1 MHLHP
6 HLYGCRRRL
15 VPAPP
20 RCSLA
25 AVLPVLHDALPKY
38 KAAHPSASH
47 QSAMAGVGAQW
58 RQLQQQAEGAGAG
71 GTSAAAEERTDS
83 SPERESDGGGEV
95 SGDAA
100 ESSADSSD
108 DGSDS
113 DSESVELTPLYVLQ
127 QGGGSANA
135 AAEERSDSSPER
147 DGGEATAESPELSSV
162 NSLNSESDSE
172 SIDSALTQ
180 EY

>member
-1 MHLHP
+1 M
-6 HLYGCRRRL
+6 
-15 VPAPP
+15 
-20 RCSLA
+20 
-25 AVLPVLHDALPKY
+25 
-38 KAAHPSASH
+38 
-47 QSAMAGVGAQW
+47 Q
-58 RQLQQQAEGAGAG
+58 
-71 GTSAAAEERTDS
+71 T
-83 SPERESDGGGEV
+83 GE
-95 SGDAA
+95 
-100 ESSADSSD
+100 
-108 DGSDS
+108 
-113 DSESVELTPLYVLQ
+113 SESVELTPLYVLQ

>member
-1 MHLHP
+1 
-6 HLYGCRRRL
+6 
-15 VPAPP
+15 
-20 RCSLA
+20 
-25 AVLPVLHDALPKY
+25 
-38 KAAHPSASH
+38 
-47 QSAMAGVGAQW
+47 MAGVGAQW
-58 RQLQQQAEGAGAG
+58 RQLQQGARAGAGAAG
-71 GTSAAAEERTDS
+71 ASAAAEERTDS
-83 SPERESDGGGEV
+83 SPERERDGGGQVPE
-95 SGDAA
+95 DHAA
-100 ESSADSSD
+100 DSSADSSY

-113 DSESVELTPLYVLQ
+113 DSDSVELTPLYVLQ

-147 DGGEATAESPELSSV
+147 DGGEAIAESPELSSV